1 MCPAPGAPQRRG
13 AYDWGGTYSIRA
25 SAEERWL
32 DSLPREP
39 APELERLLSDAPAA
53 REVGELAHV
62 AVLVGER
69 EGVLVVI
76 EIQFHYLTLTL
87 AHEWVVTY

>member
-1 MCPAPGAPQRRG
+1 MSTRF
-13 AYDWGGTYSIRA
+13 A
-25 SAEERWL
+25 SAPVPEIARSDGNVL
-32 DSLPREP
+32 SGKP

-76 EIQFHYLTLTL
+76 EIQFQYLTLTL